1 MNESFSSG
9 GCERG
14 SDFGDVAE
22 VKEGGFNDLTDVRL
36 KGEGGIKDNAKVA
49 GLGRWGDNGAVDGE
63 SGVIGFAECGF
74 GADQKEFCFVAVE
87 FEEVVLHPGFNS

>member
-14 SDFGDVAE
+14 SDFGDVTE
-22 VKEGGFNDLTDVRL
+22 VEERGFDDMADVGL
-36 KGEGGIKDNAKVA
+36 KGEGGIKDHTKVS
-49 GLGRWGDNGAVDGE
+49 GLGRWGDNGVVNGE

-74 GADQKEFCFVAVE
+74 GANEKKFCFVTVK
-87 FEEVVLHPGFNS
+87 FEKVVLHPDFNS